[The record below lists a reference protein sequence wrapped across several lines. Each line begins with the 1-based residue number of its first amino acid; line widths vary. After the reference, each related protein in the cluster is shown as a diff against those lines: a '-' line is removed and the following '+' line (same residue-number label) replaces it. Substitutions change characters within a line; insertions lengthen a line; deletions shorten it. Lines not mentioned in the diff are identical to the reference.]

1 MADHPINSIMDT
13 SMQNIK
19 EMVDVNTIVGD
30 PVETPDGSV
39 IIPVSKVSFGL
50 AAGGAEYGGAI
61 DFAEAAEAPA
71 PLKDKWI
78 TPVKYPFAG
87 GSGAGVSISPVAFIV
102 VSGGE
107 VKVLPITT
115 CTVAEK
121 LVDMIPDAVE
131 KIHALLAGK
140 LNASRDAGAWEKPQE
155 KI

>member
-30 PVETPDGSV
+30 PVQSPDGSV

-50 AAGGAEYGGAI
+50 AAGGAEYGGAV
-61 DFAEAAEAPA
+61 DFAEAMEAPA
-71 PLKDKWI
+71 PLKDKLI

-87 GSGAGVSISPVAFIV
+87 GTGAGVSISPVAFIIA
-102 VSGGE
+102 SNNE

-115 CTVAEK
+115 CTVTEK

-131 KIHALLAGK
+131 KVNNIITGK
-140 LNASRDAGAWEKPQE
+140 MNMSASQNTQNNTQA
-155 KI
+155 